1 MTDEEAGP
9 LLDAAHL
16 ADLIALDQGK
26 GAVFIRFADLFVARS
41 PARIAELKSYA
52 KSGDLA
58 NLAESAHT
66 LRGAAGNVGAFRL
79 AVLLGRI
86 EAAGKTGDA
95 GAANECLALLDA
107 EYEGTRTAL
116 LAAASRKTGSGP
128 N

>member
-1 MTDEEAGP
+1 MTAEAGP

-16 ADLIALDQGK
+16 DDLRALDKGK
-26 GAVFIRFADLFVARS
+26 GRVLARFVDLFVAHS
-41 PARIAELKSYA
+41 PARVAELKSCA

-86 EAAGKTGDA
+86 EAAGKTSDA
-95 GAANECLALLDA
+95 AAASEGLALLDGEYEATRLALLDA
-107 EYEGTRTAL
+107 AQ
-116 LAAASRKTGSGP
+116 SGR
-128 N
+128 